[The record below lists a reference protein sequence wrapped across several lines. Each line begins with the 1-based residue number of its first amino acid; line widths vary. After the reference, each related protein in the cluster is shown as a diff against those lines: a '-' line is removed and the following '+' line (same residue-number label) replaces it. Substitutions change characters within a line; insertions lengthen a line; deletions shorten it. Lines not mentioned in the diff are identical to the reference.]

1 MRAWVGRRTD
11 EPPGPLGPRDRSSQ
25 QGQSLLEFALV
36 ILTLVLVMIGIIDFG
51 RMYFTYA
58 TVANAARE
66 GARYGIIYPTHRTAE
81 DSPDPNNITYRT
93 RAMLSLIGGSAEIQ
107 ITYPDDGCMTPGCRI
122 RVKVSTQFD
131 MWTPLIPRFTIVG
144 ESTMYIES

>member
-1 MRAWVGRRTD
+1 MRMVAWRRAD
-11 EPPGPLGPRDRSSQ
+11 QHPKPRGLRDRPSQ
-25 QGQSLLEFALV
+25 RGQGLLEFALV

-66 GARYGIIYPTHRTAE
+66 GARYGIIYPTCRTAE
-81 DSPDPNNITYRT
+81 DCPDPNNITYRT

>member
-1 MRAWVGRRTD
+1 M
-11 EPPGPLGPRDRSSQ
+11 
-25 QGQSLLEFALV
+25 LEFSMVLIA
-36 ILTLVLVMIGIIDFG
+36 LVLVMVGIIDFA

-66 GARYGIIYPTHRTAE
+66 GARYGTIYPLYITAE
-81 DSPDPNNITYRT
+81 DNPDPNNIVYRT
-93 RAMLSLIGGSAEIQ
+93 RGMLQLIGGSAEIQ
-107 ITYPDDGCMTPGCRI
+107 VTYPDGTPFPGCRI

-131 MWTPLIPRFTIVG
+131 MWTPLIPRFQVVG

>member
-1 MRAWVGRRTD
+1 MRVSVRKRTEERRR
-11 EPPGPLGPRDRSSQ
+11 PLGSRRAASQ
-25 QGQSLLEFALV
+25 RGQSLLEFALV

-66 GARYGIIYPTHRTAE
+66 GARYGIIYPVCRTAE
-81 DSPDPNNITYRT
+81 DCPDPNNITYRT

-107 ITYPDDGCMTPGCRI
+107 ITYPDNGCMTPGCRI

>member
-1 MRAWVGRRTD
+1 MRASASGRTD
-11 EPPGPLGPRDRSSQ
+11 QPLKPKGLQDRQ
-25 QGQSLLEFALV
+25 AQRGQGLLEFALV
-36 ILTLVLVMIGIIDFG
+36 ILALVIVMVGIIDFG

>member
-1 MRAWVGRRTD
+1 MRVSVSGRTD
-11 EPPGPLGPRDRSSQ
+11 QSLESDGLQDRPAQ

-36 ILTLVLVMIGIIDFG
+36 ILALVIVMVGIIDFG

-66 GARYGIIYPTHRTAE
+66 GARYGIIYPIHRTAE